1 MKSLKF
7 NLITLAVLG
16 TMAFSVSAQYRSID
30 SVSSSPS
37 VAEAKKLSLEED
49 AKLKKENKCL
59 SNEKSGRVSFNFD
72 PESNKIM
79 NERTVYSCYF
89 AYNSVYDPVT
99 KTPVFVTQNFKD
111 NKKVLADFATFRR
124 VDHNHPNVIQ
134 PTIDYDDVVFEAMSL
149 AAIEDMEYKFGNG
162 SEKGQA
168 IEESLYF
175 TNTVPVVKGFKD
187 GVWKDIEEAVRVW
200 SKDRELSVVTGVI
213 FDNLENPVVY
223 GPSKVWVPTRLYK
236 AVFEPKTGRSIAFVV
251 PNIQIVGTSTSSLSE
266 GDPKYWQTQSKY
278 AHTCK
283 GGCNP
288 KNFIT
293 SVAQVEQVT
302 GLKLFPAVNVGT
314 TWNKVAPGYW
324 PIKDSAGFLYK

>member
-7 NLITLAVLG
+7 NLIALAVLG
-16 TMAFSVSAQYRSID
+16 TMGFSANAQYRSVD
-30 SVSSSPS
+30 SISTTASA
-37 VAEAKKLSLEED
+37 AEVKKLSLDED
-49 AKLKKENKCL
+49 AKLKRENKCL
-59 SNEKSGRVSFNFD
+59 SNEKAGRVLFNFD

-99 KTPVFVTQNFKD
+99 KTPVFVTQNFKA
-111 NKKVLADFATFRR
+111 NNKVLANFATFRR

-134 PTIDYDDVVFEAMSL
+134 PTIDYDEDVFEAMSL

-175 TNTVPVVKGFKD
+175 TNTIPVVKGFKD
-187 GVWKDIEEAVRVW
+187 GIWKDIEESVRVW
-200 SKDRELSVVTGVI
+200 AKDKELSVVTGVI

-223 GPSKVWVPTRLYK
+223 GPSQVWVPTRLYK
-236 AVFEPKTGRSIAFVV
+236 AVFEPKTGRSIAFVL
-251 PNIQIVGTSTSSLSE
+251 PNVQIVRNSTNALKE
-266 GDPKYWQTQSKY
+266 GDPRYWQTQSKY

-283 GGCNP
+283 GGCSA
-288 KNFIT
+288 KNFVT
-293 SVAQVEQVT
+293 SVAQVEKVT
-302 GLKLFPAVNVGT
+302 GLKLFPSINIGT
-314 TWNKVAPGYW
+314 SWNKVAPGYW
-324 PIKDSAGFLYK
+324 PIKDNTFYQ